1 VVGGILLLLDLVP
14 RLWARLFPVD
24 AGAPAPGRAG
34 PPPPPTAAGVG
45 PAGSAAAVGPEP
57 AAAAE
62 RSGSAVGTLAPP
74 EARDTTAPPEARD
87 TTAPPEAR
95 DTTATGG
102 PPGVPPH
109 RPARR
114 RRRRRQPREVWI
126 ALAFLAPAGV
136 LLGAGLVVPVFR
148 TIYLSFQDGGGRAF
162 VGLDNYGWMFTQP
175 AIVGV
180 LTNTLIWVILAP
192 LLATTIGLLYAILVD
207 RVKVEAFAKAL
218 IFLPMAISFVGA
230 SIIWKFVYEFRPEG
244 SDQIGLLNQVLV
256 WLGFVP
262 QNFRLVQA
270 FSLNTLLLIVIMI
283 WIYTGFAM
291 VLLSAAIKAIPAE
304 IVEAARMDG
313 TNPWQMF
320 SRITLP
326 SIKPSVIVVVVTI
339 SIATLKVFD
348 IVRTM
353 TGGAFGTSVIAN
365 EMYVQAFTQ
374 GQLGRG
380 SALASFLFLLV
391 LPLVVYQVYVLRQRR
406 LEAR

>member
-1 VVGGILLLLDLVP
+1 LSWSAEGPKLLQLLLGIIAFVVVVGGILLLLDVLP
-14 RLWARLFPVD
+14 RLGARLFPAGSGPGPGPAEPPVPVGTAGAGPAGAAAAVGPD
-24 AGAPAPGRAG
+24 GTTVQTLAPPGAPAPGAPAPEAPA
-34 PPPPPTAAGVG
+34 PPGG
-45 PAGSAAAVGPEP
+45 PAG
-57 AAAAE
+57 
-62 RSGSAVGTLAPP
+62 
-74 EARDTTAPPEARD
+74 
-87 TTAPPEAR
+87 
-95 DTTATGG
+95 
-102 PPGVPPH
+102 
-109 RPARR
+109 RR
-114 RRRRRQPREVWI
+114 RRPPRDVWM

-136 LLGAGLVVPVFR
+136 LLLAGLVVPVFR
-148 TIYLSFQDGGGRAF
+148 TIWLSFQDGGGRAY
-162 VGLDNYGWMFTQP
+162 VGLENYGWMFTQP
-175 AIVGV
+175 AILGV
-180 LTNTLIWVILAP
+180 LRNTLVWVILAP
-192 LLATTIGLLYAILVD
+192 LLATTIGLLYAIMVD
-207 RVKVEAFAKAL
+207 RVRLEAAAKAL

-244 SDQIGLLNQVLV
+244 ADQIGILNQLLV
-256 WLGFVP
+256 WLGLAP
-262 QNFRLVQA
+262 QNLRLVQD

-291 VLLSAAIKAIPAE
+291 VILSAAIKAVPAE
-304 IVEAARMDG
+304 IVEAARIDG

-320 SRITLP
+320 WRITLP

-365 EMYVQAFTQ
+365 EMYTQAFTQ